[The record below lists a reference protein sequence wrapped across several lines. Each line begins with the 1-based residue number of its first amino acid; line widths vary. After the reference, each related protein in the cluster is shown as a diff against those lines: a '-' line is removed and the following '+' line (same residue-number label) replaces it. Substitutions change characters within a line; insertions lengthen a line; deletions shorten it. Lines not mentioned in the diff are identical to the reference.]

1 MNEEMDSRERAQSR
15 AISRAPR
22 SAAAA
27 RRLARRAE
35 AEGLVDVAY
44 ADVDTPVGNLVV
56 ASTRR
61 GLVRVSLRTRA
72 GRDRCWRSWP
82 RTSRPRVLESPGRLD
97 ASAASWTSTS
107 RAAATS
113 STCTLDW
120 QLSRGFSTA
129 GPRAHRRIPF
139 GEVSTYR
146 EMAAAAGSPRGA
158 RAAGNALG
166 GNPIPIVV
174 PCHRVLHSGG
184 GIGGYGG
191 GLDRKRFLLRLEGAM
206 KS

>member
-1 MNEEMDSRERAQSR
+1 MLEE
-15 AISRAPR
+15 
-22 SAAAA
+22 
-27 RRLARRAE
+27 LAE
-35 AEGLVDVAY
+35 DV
-44 ADVDTPVGNLVV
+44 
-56 ASTRR
+56 S
-61 GLVRVSLRTRA
+61 
-72 GRDRCWRSWP
+72 
-82 RTSRPRVLESPGRLD
+82 PRVIESPGRLD
-97 ASAASWTSTS
+97 DV
-107 RAAATS
+107 RRQLDDYFEGRRHEFDL
-113 STCTLDW
+113 TLDW
-120 QLSRGFSTA
+120 QLSRGFSRRVLEHTY
-129 GPRAHRRIPF
+129 RIPF

>member
-1 MNEEMDSRERAQSR
+1 MTHEEMDIESALRSR
-15 AISRAPR
+15 AISGDEV
-22 SAAAA
+22 AAAA

-44 ADVDTPVGNLVV
+44 SDVDTPVGNLVV

-61 GLVRVSLRTRA
+61 GLVRVSF
-72 GRDRCWRSWP
+72 GPEPRDRVLEELAEDVSP
-82 RTSRPRVLESPGRLD
+82 RMIESPGRLD
-97 ASAASWTSTS
+97 DV
-107 RAAATS
+107 RRQLDDYFEGRRNEFDL
-113 STCTLDW
+113 TLDW
-120 QLSRGFSTA
+120 QLSRGFSRRVLEQTY
-129 GPRAHRRIPF
+129 RIPF